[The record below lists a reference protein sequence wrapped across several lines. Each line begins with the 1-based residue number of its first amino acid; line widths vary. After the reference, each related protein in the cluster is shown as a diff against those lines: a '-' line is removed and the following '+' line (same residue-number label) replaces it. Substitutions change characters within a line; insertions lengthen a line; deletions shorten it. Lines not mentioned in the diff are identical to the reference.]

1 MTGMD
6 EVELRRAILA
16 GAVAWT
22 VGFLAF
28 HAQASMVDSTDFA
41 QIWHAAKGW
50 LQGQNPYDVVGPQ
63 GSFRWPFPLL
73 YPATAVAVGVPFA
86 LLPAA
91 LATASFVGLGA
102 GALAWALGRSPQP
115 MPGAWWLFS
124 SAAFVYVVRTAQW
137 SPLLMAAAL
146 TPATGWL
153 LACKPSL
160 GLALFAAYPRR
171 RTAIGIAVF
180 VAATI
185 LVLPTW
191 PIHWLRA
198 LPAAY
203 HMTAPV
209 TYVTAGGPLI
219 LLALLRWRRP
229 EARLLVALACVPHT
243 TMLYEALPLFLVARR
258 WQEGALL
265 SALSWVCFAL
275 PESRDYLQRLH
286 STAWSMTLLLYLP
299 CAIMVLLRPDVEPD
313 AGPTGGRCVG
323 VGQVRRAPRPP
334 DKVRRLRPGVQ
345 RSAFVSIGA
354 AAPSRKDLAR
364 ASR

>member
-1 MTGMD
+1 MTRFD
-6 EVELRRAILA
+6 EADLRRAILA
-16 GAVAWT
+16 GAVALT

-28 HAQASMVDSTDFA
+28 HAQASTVEATDFA
-41 QIWHAAKGW
+41 QIWHAARGW
-50 LQGQNPYDVVGPQ
+50 LQGRNPYTVVGPQ
-63 GSFRWPFPLL
+63 GSFHWPFPLL
-73 YPATAVAVGVPFA
+73 YPGTAVVVGVPFA
-86 LLPAA
+86 LLPPA
-91 LATASFVGLGA
+91 LGTASFMGVGA
-102 GALAWALGRSPQP
+102 GALAWGLQRSTPP

-124 SAAFVYVVRTAQW
+124 SAAFIYVIRTAQW

-146 TPATGWL
+146 TPAAGWL

-160 GLALFAAYPRR
+160 GLALFAAYPHL
-171 RTAIGIAVF
+171 RTVIGITVF

-185 LVLPTW
+185 VALPTW
-191 PIHWLRA
+191 PLDWLRR

-229 EARLLVALACVPHT
+229 EARLLVALACIPHT

-265 SALSWVCFAL
+265 STLSWVCFAL

-286 STAWSMTLLLYLP
+286 ATAWSMTLLLYLP
-299 CAIMVLLRPDVEPD
+299 CTAMVLLRRNVASD
-313 AGPTGGRCVG
+313 GR
-323 VGQVRRAPRPP
+323 R
-334 DKVRRLRPGVQ
+334 
-345 RSAFVSIGA
+345 
-354 AAPSRKDLAR
+354 
-364 ASR
+364 